1 MNSGSTVF
9 AQLLSHLPRHMFR
22 KFVERYQ
29 GHYRVRTFSC
39 WDQFIAMAF
48 AQLTVRDSLRNIE
61 SCLSSHRKKL
71 YHVGMRGKISRST
84 LADANDTRDFRIYHD
99 FCYALIQAAR
109 KLYQGEELE
118 IELGHSLFALDSTTI
133 DLCLSMFPWAT
144 FRKTKAAIKMH
155 TLLDLSLIHI

>member
-48 AQLTVRDSLRNIE
+48 AQLTGRDSLRNIE
-61 SCLSSHRKKL
+61 SCLSSHREKL
-71 YHVGMRGKISRST
+71 YHVGMRGMNRSGFTGDSMSRRPPMAVRFGPRIS
-84 LADANDTRDFRIYHD
+84 
-99 FCYALIQAAR
+99 
-109 KLYQGEELE
+109 
-118 IELGHSLFALDSTTI
+118 
-133 DLCLSMFPWAT
+133 
-144 FRKTKAAIKMH
+144 
-155 TLLDLSLIHI
+155 